1 MASQQ
6 ASEQQFQAWEAKV
19 DQGVPPFEASR
30 MVGTT
35 LRRLE
40 NGDAVRK
47 QKVMELA
54 KERQA
59 ALVETRTEAIVSKP
73 DPPAGIFTAYQKA
86 NHPDYA
92 DRTQIEIS
100 GTVEHEHRGEF
111 TLGHL
116 IATAR
121 KLGVLEQL
129 DHRPEAA
136 LPAAREVPARPA
148 RPA

>member
-59 ALVETRTEAIVSKP
+59 ALVESRTEAIVSKP

-92 DRTQIEIS
+92 DKTQIEVS
-100 GTVEHEHRGEF
+100 GKIEHEHRGEF
-111 TLGHL
+111 SLGHL
-116 IATAR
+116 IEVAR
-121 KLGVLEQL
+121 RAGIIEQL
-129 DHRPEAA
+129 DDRPEDA
-136 LPAAREVPARPA
+136 LPAAREIPARSS
-148 RPA
+148 